1 MQQLSDS
8 FLEQSSDFIAMG
20 YVEGGVSGPVSWMTS
35 PRRSLTSHM
44 PTPTSNAGYV
54 DAQ

>member
-8 FLEQSSDFIAMG
+8 FLEQSTDFIAMS
-20 YVEGGVSGPVSWMTS
+20 YVGGGVSGPVSWMTS
-35 PRRSLTSHM
+35 PMGSLTSHM
-44 PTPTSNAGYV
+44 PTPASNARYV